1 MVTKTKNRPKTTRS
15 FKVKEDLGEMFAKV
29 FSHAKS
35 PHLVLSEDLRH
46 FFVWLEIL
54 LVLWILE
61 AMLLDIGPELFNTLS
76 ASGLFFTDNVG

>member
-1 MVTKTKNRPKTTRS
+1 MVLKMVTKTENRPKATRS

-46 FFVWLEIL
+46 FFVRLEIL

-61 AMLLDIGPELFNTLS
+61 AMLLDMRAEK
-76 ASGLFFTDNVG
+76 